1 MKLFPPRS
9 AFAPV
14 TDTAKVRSCWEA
26 FRDRFTAGAQ
36 VRRVRMWNDG
46 NFDYDVRWHP
56 ALGIWSCHVADWRTE
71 SNGRHDFSALF
82 GLDEPVPGSG
92 PDIVLEINY
101 YADDPNR
108 KMEGRFLRDAE
119 GRLYIGHTG
128 RVRQSSG
135 GTLKVDELHPGWSQ
149 ELVTVDWNRKRND
162 TEKVILIGA
171 VDDPMLPER
180 VAALVKTVHA
190 IKKGRPAKAT
200 VVPSLHPNTPSF
212 APEFDGDSE
221 YTVESKKILMRHEHG
236 EVTNALAAEIRRLGY
251 QTASD
256 QARDVYIPSQRCEA
270 RVLFEVKKGNDTQST
285 YTAIGQ
291 LMFHGAAQKVE
302 PIRVLVAPAGAKPT
316 TMEALRKLGIKLV
329 TFEKEIDSR
338 IEFDGLDDL
347 LESMEEAESARLARR
362 EKRKAKKKLKQQK
375 SKPYVAGKPLDRA
388 PKHPNLRDLADTLPE
403 GAKAHMITGGQVGSK
418 RRK

>member
-1 MKLFPPRS
+1 MTPSSRPL
-9 AFAPV
+9 AYLPV
-14 TDTAKVRSCWEA
+14 TDALQIRSCWKA
-26 FRDRFTAGAQ
+26 FRDRFSGGAQ

-46 NFDYDVRWHP
+46 NFDYDVRWHSS
-56 ALGIWSCHVADWRTE
+56 LGIWSCHVADWRTE

-82 GLDEPVPGSG
+82 GMDEPVPGSG

-119 GRLYIGHTG
+119 GRLFIGHTG

-149 ELVTVDWNRKRND
+149 ELVVVDWGRKRND

-171 VDDPMLPER
+171 VDDPILPER

-190 IKKGRPAKAT
+190 IKKGSPAKGT
-200 VVPSLHPNTPSF
+200 VVPRLQAKTPSF
-212 APEFDGDSE
+212 SPEFDGDSE
-221 YTVESKKILMRHEHG
+221 YTIESKTVQMRHEHG
-236 EVTNALAAEIRRLGY
+236 EVTNALAAEIGHLGHLA
-251 QTASD
+251 ASD
-256 QARDVYIPSQRCEA
+256 RARDVYIPAQGCEA

-302 PIRVLVAPAGAKPT
+302 PIRVLVSPSGAKPDT
-316 TMEALRKLGIKLV
+316 LATLKKLKVKVLTFSKTDEGEIK
-329 TFEKEIDSR
+329 
-338 IEFDGLDDL
+338 FDGLESL
-347 LESMEEAESARLARR
+347 LRSVCPDPSNRNQSPKHKKAG
-362 EKRKAKKKLKQQK
+362 KKKPKAKPYQPGKQLEQ
-375 SKPYVAGKPLDRA
+375 A
-388 PKHPNLRDLADTLPE
+388 PKHPNLRDIAKTLPN
-403 GAKAHMITGGQVGSK
+403 GTRAKIVRGGQVGSK